1 MRVLQLRHRCE
12 GAATKATMRVPQ
24 LNETFFRVGTDRCRW
39 VLNFEDPAPSLGTE
53 MVGQCI
59 LNTYFEDRDGG
70 GKPPSDVQFG
80 VR

>member
-1 MRVLQLRHRCE
+1 MR
-12 GAATKATMRVPQ
+12 P
-24 LNETFFRVGTDRCRW
+24 FFVWEQIAVVGG
-39 VLNFEDPAPSLGTE
+39 FEDPAPSLGTE

-59 LNTYFEDRDGG
+59 LNAYFEDRDGG